1 MIEETKQQRPKAVIV
16 AGPPATGKTEVML
29 HVVKNLQRKDQ
40 KVAVVKVDCL
50 ETEDDVKYAALGVPV
65 AVGLSNDICPDH
77 FYAVNYEEMIS
88 WTEENEAEIL
98 VIETAGLCHRCAPG
112 IEGVLTFCVVDC
124 LSSIKTPQKAGPVVT
139 TSDVVIMTK
148 GDMVSQAEREVF
160 RAKIREIND
169 KALIVEANGL
179 TGSGC
184 EGLATIIHQED
195 PLQEISDSRLRHP
208 MPTAICSYC
217 MGEKRLGNKHQHG
230 VVYKMDFS
238 KRGGGIYA

>member
-1 MIEETKQQRPKAVIV
+1 MTENTTSNRPKAIIV
-16 AGPPATGKTEVML
+16 AGPPATGKTAVML
-29 HVVKNLQRKDQ
+29 HVVQSLLRNEQ

-50 ETEDDVKYAALGVPV
+50 ETEDDKKYAELGVPV
-65 AVGLSNDICPDH
+65 AIGLSNDICPDH
-77 FYAVNYEEMIS
+77 FYAVNFEEMIS
-88 WTEENEAEIL
+88 WAEEKESQIL

-112 IEGVLTFCVVDC
+112 IDGVLTFCVVDC

-139 TSDVVIMTK
+139 TSDVVIVTK

-160 RAKIREIND
+160 KARIREINP
-169 KALIVEANGL
+169 KALITEANGL

-184 EGLATIIHQED
+184 EGLAAIVNQES
-195 PLQEISDSRLRHP
+195 PLEEISDSRLRYP

-230 VVYKMDFS
+230 VVYKMDFNT
-238 KRGGGIYA
+238 RGGGLYA